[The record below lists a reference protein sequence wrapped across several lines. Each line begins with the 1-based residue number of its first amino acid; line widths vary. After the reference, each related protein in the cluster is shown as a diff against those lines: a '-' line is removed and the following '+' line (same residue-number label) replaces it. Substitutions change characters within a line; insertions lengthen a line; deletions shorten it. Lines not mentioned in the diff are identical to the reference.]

1 MHTQVVDHVLDFTKL
16 SGINSRSGGVENVLV
31 PTTVDLV
38 TLFEESIDGC
48 WVGHCARTL
57 VAEESSSAIGSLYSP
72 PESESQL
79 PKMHVE
85 TIVDIGRRTEA
96 SWTRCSHL

>member
-1 MHTQVVDHVLDFTKL
+1 M
-16 SGINSRSGGVENVLV
+16 LV

-72 PESESQL
+72 PESDSQL

-85 TIVDIGRRTEA
+85 TIVDIGRRAEV
-96 SWTRCSHL
+96 RCSCCAVPSAVDDEIFRAGRSSARRAAFAGS